1 MPIWLEEV
9 DVLFLGA
16 DLLPMLIL
24 AMGSA
29 MFVGNFLAMIKPRK
43 RVVESGELEKAPI
56 KRSIIMSLGGLACA
70 SWAIATLT
78 T

>member
-1 MPIWLEEV
+1 MPIWLGEV
-9 DVLFLGA
+9 EVLFLGA
-16 DLLPMLIL
+16 DFLPMLIL
-24 AMGSA
+24 ALGSA

-43 RVVESGELEKAPI
+43 RAVKSGQLEKAPM

>member
-1 MPIWLEEV
+1 MPIWLGEV
-9 DVLFLGA
+9 EVLFLGA
-16 DLLPMLIL
+16 DFLPMLIL
-24 AMGSA
+24 ALGSA

-43 RVVESGELEKAPI
+43 RAVKSGELEKAPM

-78 T
+78 S

>member
-1 MPIWLEEV
+1 LPIWLGEV
-9 DVLFLGA
+9 EVLFLGA
-16 DLLPMLIL
+16 DFLPMLIL
-24 AMGSA
+24 ALGSA

-43 RVVESGELEKAPI
+43 RAVKSGELEKAPM